1 MDKLN
6 QWLALFANL
15 DVPVGIF
22 FLDYEVRQNT
32 VSVCIARTL
41 LRRLMS

>member
-6 QWLALFANL
+6 QWLTLFANL
-15 DVPVGIF
+15 GVLVGIF
-22 FLDYEVRQNT
+22 LLAYEVRKNT

-41 LRRLMS
+41 LRRLTS